1 MAAELQVVESPTVVV
16 VPSPKRGGGDLRG
29 LRPGTLCPGPTLGG
43 GAGRMTDWQEMSK
56 VEKTVR
62 VGCTLA
68 LATKLVECVRREDVI
83 GAAICGLRAVGAPG
97 RGAEEDRAGAAP
109 PR

>member
-1 MAAELQVVESPTVVV
+1 
-16 VPSPKRGGGDLRG
+16 
-29 LRPGTLCPGPTLGG
+29 
-43 GAGRMTDWQEMSK
+43 MTDWQEMSK

-83 GAAICGLRAVGAPG
+83 GAAICGLSAVAALGLDAEEIRAVLSALE
-97 RGAEEDRAGAAP
+97 RTAKEADA
-109 PR
+109 

>member
-1 MAAELQVVESPTVVV
+1 
-16 VPSPKRGGGDLRG
+16 
-29 LRPGTLCPGPTLGG
+29 
-43 GAGRMTDWQEMSK
+43 MTDWREMSK

-83 GAAICGLRAVGAPG
+83 GAAICGLSAVAALGLDAEEIRAVLSALE
-97 RGAEEDRAGAAP
+97 RTAKEADA
-109 PR
+109 